1 MAGIVARWNAYWFT
15 PTAPTNL
22 AVGRMVFFGLLFCLY
37 LPYDFSGWAEVDA
50 VFWLPTWSFAVLRL
64 PVLEAGTL
72 RVLQAVWKAALAC
85 ACLGLATRASIT
97 TVFVVG
103 FYLLGLPHCFG
114 KVHHYDSML
123 IFVFAILALVRPG
136 DAYSVDRLLAQRRD
150 PRPVAPSGAYTWPVR
165 AIWVVLACVFFGAGV
180 SKLRASGLAW
190 VASDNLA
197 IVLVQA
203 QYFFGNAV
211 PLTTAGLTL
220 AAMPMASRILA
231 AATVA
236 GEVGYPLALVSRQA
250 RVVLV
255 PGMLLMQLGI
265 RVLLGPTFFPMM
277 SCNVFWVPWDRVLAA
292 LGRSSR
298 RIDGLC

>member
-1 MAGIVARWNAYWFT
+1 MAGVIARWNKYWFA

-22 AVGRMVFFGLLFCLY
+22 AIGRMVFFGLLCSLY
-37 LPYDFSGWAEVDA
+37 LPYDFSSWAEVDA
-50 VFWLPTWSFAVLRL
+50 VFWMPTWSFAVLRL
-64 PVLEAGTL
+64 PVLDADAL
-72 RVLQAVWKAALAC
+72 RVLQAIWKVALAC
-85 ACLGLATRASIT
+85 ACIGLATRASIA
-97 TVFVVG
+97 TVLVLG

-123 IFVFAILALVRPG
+123 VFVFAILALARPG
-136 DAYSVDRLLAQRRD
+136 DAYSVDRLLVRRRD
-150 PRPVAPSGAYTWPVR
+150 PRPIAPSGAYTWPVR

-211 PLTTAGLTL
+211 PLSAAGL
-220 AAMPMASRILA
+220 PLA
-231 AATVA
+231 AAPVVYRVLAGAAVA
-236 GEVGYPLALVSRQA
+236 GEVGYPLALVSGRA
-250 RVVLV
+250 RAVLV
-255 PGMLLMQLGI
+255 PGMLLMQLAI

-277 SCNVFWVPWDRVLAA
+277 SCNVFWVPWDRILVAIVRA
-292 LGRSSR
+292 PR
-298 RIDGLC
+298 

>member
-1 MAGIVARWNAYWFT
+1 MGGITTRWDAYWFA

-22 AVGRMVFFGLLFCLY
+22 AIARAVFFGLLSLLY

-50 VFWLPTWSFAVLRL
+50 VFWMPTWSFAVLRL
-64 PVLEAGTL
+64 PVLDAGTL
-72 RVLQAVWKAALAC
+72 RVLQAIWKVALAC

-97 TVFVVG
+97 TVFVLG

-123 IFVFAILALVRPG
+123 IFVFAILALARPG
-136 DAYSVDRLLAQRRD
+136 DAYSVDRFIVRRRD
-150 PRPVAPSGAYTWPVR
+150 PRPILPSGAYTWPVR
-165 AIWVVLACVFFGAGV
+165 AIWVVLACVFFGAGI

-190 VASDNLA
+190 ITSDNLA

-220 AAMPMASRILA
+220 AATPMVSRVLA
-231 AATVA
+231 AAAVA
-236 GEVGYPLALVSRQA
+236 GEVGYPLALVSRRA
-250 RVVLV
+250 RMVLV
-255 PGMLLMQLGI
+255 PGMLLMQLAI

-277 SCNVFWVPWDRVLAA
+277 ACNVFWVPWDRVLV
-292 LGRSSR
+292 SISR
-298 RIDGLC
+298 ATR